1 MQENSKEFYRGLRL
15 IIVLNETH
23 FKDPDTNQTEVR
35 RQSLSVQKRKEFPNV
50 SP

>member
-35 RQSLSVQKRKEFPNV
+35 RQSLECPKKERI
-50 SP
+50 S